1 MKKINKK
8 GLLTFLL
15 IFLLI
20 FCINYFVIPVTNDE
34 IWTYGFSRNIVD
46 GLLPYKDYNMVIF
59 PFQSFFNAFFML
71 FLGKSL
77 LSWHL
82 VNAFLYSIVLYLVV
96 EKIGLK
102 KGLFLILV
110 MISFEVYFYNIF
122 ICMCLV
128 LILLLNE
135 SKIKLKDLYIG
146 LLVGSIMMTK
156 ANIGAFIFLVFFFT
170 SKNKLNA
177 FLYSAIIPFITLCYL
192 LISNTF
198 FDFFDQTIL
207 GISNFKNVNSRHDTG
222 CYFLVGLTIIYII
235 YKIVK
240 TKDKNYYYF
249 LAFMMICYPIC
260 DYNHFVEALWPLL
273 TYSFIKIKK
282 NDNIKLAYVICIFL
296 ASFYFT
302 TYGIRYQSFKD
313 YKLIGY
319 RNFYNPIQSKL
330 LKGIKGYVDK
340 NPDKDYHF
348 MLGYSYL
355 VKYDQNLPFTKYDNM
370 NSGNMGKDDL
380 AYLSYL
386 KKECKYDTC
395 RILTC
400 ISEFYVYNT
409 QFRKEYLNYL
419 IDYFEPCYED
429 YVYCKKKLFCTIEE
443 RK

>member
-1 MKKINKK
+1 MKFMNKK
-8 GLLTFLL
+8 GLLIFIS

-20 FCINYFVIPVTNDE
+20 FCINYFVIPVSTDE
-34 IWTYGFSRNIVD
+34 IWTYGFSRNIAD
-46 GLLPYKDYNMVIF
+46 GLLPYRDYNMVIF

-71 FLGKSL
+71 IFGNSL

-82 VNAFLYSIVLYLVV
+82 VNAFLYSIVLYLVID
-96 EKIGLK
+96 KIGFK

-122 ICMCLV
+122 LCMCLV
-128 LILLLNE
+128 LILLLND

-146 LLVGSIMMTK
+146 LLVGAMMMTK
-156 ANIGAFIFLVFFFT
+156 ANVGAFIFLVFFLT

-198 FDFFDQTIL
+198 YDFFDQTIL
-207 GISNFKNVNSRHDTG
+207 GIGNFKNVNSRHDTG

-235 YKIVK
+235 YKIIK

-273 TYSFIKIKK
+273 TYSFMKIK
-282 NDNIKLAYVICIFL
+282 NSNNIKLVYVICVFV

-302 TYGIRYQSFKD
+302 TYGINYTN
-313 YKLIGY
+313 YKECKMLGY
-319 RNFYNPIQSKL
+319 RNFYGKDML
-330 LKGIKGYVDK
+330 LFEIEKYISE
-340 NPDKDYHF
+340 NPDKNYYF
-348 MLGYSYL
+348 MLGYTYI
-355 VKYDQNLPFTKYDNM
+355 VKYDKNLPFTKYDNM
-370 NSGNMGKDDL
+370 NSGNMGKDDF

-386 KKECKYDTC
+386 KKECKYDSC
-395 RILTC
+395 RI
-400 ISEFYVYNT
+400 IIKKGEFFVYNS
-409 QFRKEYLNYL
+409 QFRKEYLDYIL
-419 IDYFEPCYED
+419 DYFEPCYED